1 VVLIK
6 KEKIVRKNIGRTS
19 KYDPLIHVPLAKWL
33 TRDGFTRDQIAA
45 RFEIHVGTFDRWVHD
60 NPDLKLAIKKGKEE
74 VRYEIE
80 DSLIKRAMGYEYE
93 KQEVEIFV
101 KGTGKR
107 KKDNPKPVK
116 SRDGLKFGEDE
127 SPDDA
132 YDEFDK
138 AEYKKTKITVV
149 HVPGD
154 VTAQIFYLKT
164 QWKDKYGESF
174 LDLSRPLGEASHM
187 AAQFDQ
193 AAELLKRAR
202 DIHVGSS
209 TG

>member
-6 KEKIVRKNIGRTS
+6 KEKIVRKNIGRIS
-19 KYDPLIHVPLAKWL
+19 KYDPQIHVPLAKWL

-93 KQEVEIFV
+93 KREVEVFE
-101 KGTGKR
+101 KGSGKR
-107 KKDNPKPVK
+107 KNKTTPVK
-116 SRDGLKFGEDE
+116 SRDGLTFGK
-127 SPDDA
+127 PDDS
-132 YDEFDK
+132 DEDFDQVDK
-138 AEYKKTKITVV
+138 AEYIKTKITKV

-174 LDLSRPLGEASHM
+174 LDLSRPLGEASLM
-187 AAQFDQ
+187 AAQFDR
-193 AAELLKRAR
+193 AAELLKRAEGY
-202 DIHVGSS
+202 HVGTS